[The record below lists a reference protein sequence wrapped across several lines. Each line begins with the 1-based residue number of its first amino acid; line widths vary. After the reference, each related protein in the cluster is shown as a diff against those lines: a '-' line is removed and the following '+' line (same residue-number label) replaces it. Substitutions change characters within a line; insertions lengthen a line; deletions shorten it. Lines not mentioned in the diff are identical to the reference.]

1 MNYSEE
7 RNAVWNRIKETDTF
21 FIYGAQV
28 IAYGVY
34 IAIKEVLGK
43 EPIAFLVSSIGDN
56 PSIIDRIPVIELNK
70 NISSSSFIIVATPEI
85 YHEEIKKNLEHHGY
99 NNCLYVDTHM
109 EYLIMSKYFRKTDRF
124 KLLEEVPLLENMTN
138 AYFSK
143 KNNDLFGVT
152 MYMAKSHKDFI
163 LKKNYKIPSWIQT
176 IQVGSALTDERICDL
191 LDNTGDNIST
201 KNRNYSELTAMYWV
215 WKNRRDEYLGI
226 CHYRRILLL
235 KDNDILKIKQNHI
248 NVVLPLPFVCYPDT
262 SGQYGR
268 YISAEDQQKMFR
280 ALKEVSP
287 EYYETAKQILKG
299 SYLYNYNMF
308 LADYKTFDDYCRWIF
323 PILKYLEKICEPEGA
338 TRKDRYIGYIGEVLT
353 AIYFLYN
360 KNSLKIVHAEKKWM
374 G

>member
-70 NISSSSFIIVATPEI
+70 NIRSSSFIIVATPEI

-143 KNNDLFGVT
+143 KT
-152 MYMAKSHKDFI
+152 MI
-163 LKKNYKIPSWIQT
+163 
-176 IQVGSALTDERICDL
+176 
-191 LDNTGDNIST
+191 
-201 KNRNYSELTAMYWV
+201 
-215 WKNRRDEYLGI
+215 YL
-226 CHYRRILLL
+226 
-235 KDNDILKIKQNHI
+235 
-248 NVVLPLPFVCYPDT
+248 V
-262 SGQYGR
+262 
-268 YISAEDQQKMFR
+268 
-280 ALKEVSP
+280 
-287 EYYETAKQILKG
+287 
-299 SYLYNYNMF
+299 
-308 LADYKTFDDYCRWIF
+308 
-323 PILKYLEKICEPEGA
+323 
-338 TRKDRYIGYIGEVLT
+338 
-353 AIYFLYN
+353 
-360 KNSLKIVHAEKKWM
+360 
-374 G
+374 